1 MHQEWKYC
9 GMFEIMEKHLACKV
23 QPILKTEKLSKVKK
37 EDLKKRISVKGT
49 AQKKFDPGSKH

>member
-1 MHQEWKYC
+1 
-9 GMFEIMEKHLACKV
+9 MFEIMEKHLACKV